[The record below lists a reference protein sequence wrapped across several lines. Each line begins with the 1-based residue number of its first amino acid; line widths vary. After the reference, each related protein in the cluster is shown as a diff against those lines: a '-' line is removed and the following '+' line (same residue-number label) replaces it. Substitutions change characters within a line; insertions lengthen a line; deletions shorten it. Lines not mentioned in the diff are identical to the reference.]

1 MVPSPVS
8 LKVIAPSRIDLAG
21 ATLDIYPLYVFE
33 GGGLTIN
40 VAIDLYS
47 EVQLDTRSDGLIR
60 IESRDFGLSMEA
72 ENLETL
78 HCQEEFRPLDLIVR
92 ILKFYRP
99 HQGLELR
106 TKNSAP
112 AGSGLGGSSSLLVSL
127 STSLIQLNNLPLNKN
142 QMIEFGAN
150 IEAQSIRIPTGK
162 QDYFPP
168 AYGGFHALWF
178 QLDGIRREQLIFSSA
193 FLDQMKRQILLGY
206 SGASRFSGTSN
217 WNMMKRYIDSEG
229 PTVSNFNS
237 IKQTVLGMYESLME
251 EDFDKF
257 AESLAK
263 EWEIRKTLAEGV
275 TTPTVEKIFQ
285 AAQSEGALASK
296 LCGAGGG
303 GCFITLVKEGRQQ
316 AVREAIESSGGQL
329 LEYGFSMS
337 GVQVL
342 EEDYST

>member
-1 MVPSPVS
+1 MILSPGR
-8 LKVIAPSRIDLAG
+8 LKVIAPSRMDLAG

-40 VAIDLYS
+40 AAIDLYS
-47 EVQLDTRSDGLIR
+47 EIQLDTRSDGRIQ
-60 IESRDFGLSMEA
+60 IESRDFELAMEA
-72 ENLETL
+72 ENLEEL
-78 HCQEEFRPLDLIVR
+78 HCQEEFRPLDLIIR

-99 HQGLELR
+99 QQGLELR
-106 TKNSAP
+106 TKNSVP

-127 STSLIQLNNLPLNKN
+127 STGLIQLNNLPLNKN

-178 QLDGIRREQLIFSSA
+178 QLDGIRRERLIFSSD
-193 FLDQMKRQILLGY
+193 FIDQLNRQILLGY

-229 PTVSNFNS
+229 STVLNLHR
-237 IKQTVLGMYESLME
+237 IKQTALAMYESLME
-251 EDFDKF
+251 EDFGKF
-257 AESLAK
+257 AECLAK

-303 GCFITLVKEGRQQ
+303 GCFITLVEEGRQQ
-316 AVREAIESSGGQL
+316 PVREAIESRGGQL
-329 LEYGFSMS
+329 LEYVFSMS

-342 EEDYST
+342 EEDFST